1 MTSID
6 LLSVDRKPAGP
17 SFSRFSGAY
26 SPFIDGLRAISII
39 AVVGFHVGLPGIS
52 GGFVGVDIFF
62 VISGFLI
69 INQIKAALISNR
81 FSVFSFYAQRALRI
95 LPIYLLVLFLTFV
108 AAPFFLV
115 TPEVYWNF

>member
-39 AVVGFHVGLPGIS
+39 AVVGFHVGLPGFS
-52 GGFVGVDIFF
+52 GGFVGVDVFF

-69 INQIKAALISNR
+69 INQIIAGVERAD
-81 FSVFSFYAQRALRI
+81 FSLFDFWARRALRI
-95 LPIYLLVLFLTFV
+95 LPPFTLVLAVSMAVSSVVLIN
-108 AAPFFLV
+108 P
-115 TPEVYWNF
+115 